1 MKKYWGPRNHPREIG
16 KARKKAV
23 IYDTLRQHP
32 EGLSQ
37 KQLHRLIGK
46 EVNLKY
52 RALGDNVKE
61 LRDDGK
67 VEITKR
73 KKQGNV
79 SFFTVTVSPKEY
91 IPDEDEMKVIKEIGG
106 IAMEFIDSLEG
117 LMYDEALASYLIH
130 LNKIVNT
137 RRSTV
142 SRTTGHTPLLPL
154 ELKKSAIKLIEEGK
168 LKPEKIKAKHKVQ
181 RRTALAD
188 RGTYIKPGADGNP
201 ILFTKGK
208 PNPKIDNKFFLYFY
222 DCPVRKM
229 TAALLRHLHQEV
241 SALSSLDESWERRQQ
256 QAN

>member
-1 MKKYWGPRNHPREIG
+1 M
-16 KARKKAV
+16 V
-23 IYDTLRQHP
+23 
-32 EGLSQ
+32 
-37 KQLHRLIGK
+37 
-46 EVNLKY
+46 VNLKH
-52 RALGDNVKE
+52 RTLRDNVKE

-73 KKQGNV
+73 EKQGNV
-79 SFFTVTVSPKEY
+79 SFFTVSPKEY

-106 IAMEFIDSLEG
+106 IAMEFIDSLER
-117 LMYDEALASYLIH
+117 LTYDEALASYLIH

-142 SRTTGHTPLLPL
+142 SRTTIHTPLLPL

-181 RRTALAD
+181 RRTALVD
-188 RGTYIKPGADGNP
+188 RGTYIKRGADGNP

-208 PNPKIDNKFFLYFY
+208 PNPKIDDKFFLYFY
-222 DCPVRKM
+222 DRPVRKM

>member
-1 MKKYWGPRNHPREIG
+1 
-16 KARKKAV
+16 
-23 IYDTLRQHP
+23 
-32 EGLSQ
+32 
-37 KQLHRLIGK
+37 LHRLIGK

-117 LMYDEALASYLIH
+117 LMYDEALASIDSLERLTYDEALASYLIH

-181 RRTALAD
+181 KRTALAD
-188 RGTYIKPGADGNP
+188 RGTYIKRGADGNP

-208 PNPKIDNKFFLYFY
+208 PNPEIDDKFFLYFY
-222 DCPVRKM
+222 DRPVRKM